1 MHGDTTVGFEVMP
14 SNVKYVHKALTH
26 ILRLILVLDLAK
38 RKERTTCTPVLV
50 LDLASRK
57 DGRARRE
64 RKATIP
70 PAFQKQSVIFVH
82 PHQFTNRVL

>member
-26 ILRLILVLDLAK
+26 ILRLVLVLDLAK

-57 DGRARRE
+57 DGRE

-82 PHQFTNRVL
+82 PHQFTNHVL